1 MAYTKKK
8 GGLTETPPDPARA
21 QSPTPPP
28 PPPRGCRRRL
38 RPLFSTAANLSF
50 SPSRL
55 AADDIF
61 LNHSPAA
68 MNATPHAFLGR
79 DRWYLGAFLPPPPR
93 RRRPSGGAAKCCCSE
108 TKLPKLASVGA
119 GGPLRAA
126 GVSAAVAA
134 AGGDGDFPG
143 GRVRAMPAQ
152 SFVSPR

>member
-1 MAYTKKK
+1 MAYAKKK
-8 GGLTETPPDPARA
+8 GGLPETPPDPARA
-21 QSPTPPP
+21 QSPTLPP
-28 PPPRGCRRRL
+28 PPPRGRRRRL
-38 RPLFSTAANLSF
+38 RPFLAPPPISLSPTR
-50 SPSRL
+50 S

-68 MNATPHAFLGR
+68 MNATPRAFLGR
-79 DRWYLGAFLPPPPR
+79 DRWCLGSFPARHPR
-93 RRRPSGGAAKCCCSE
+93 RRRPGGGAARCCCSE
-108 TKLPKLASVGA
+108 TKLPKLAAVGA

-152 SFVSPR
+152 SFVSPW

>member
-1 MAYTKKK
+1 MQKKK
-8 GGLTETPPDPARA
+8 VDSQRPHRTPHEPNPPRFLLPRPAA
-21 QSPTPPP
+21 VAVVFAPFLAPPPISLSPT
-28 PPPRGCRRRL
+28 R
-38 RPLFSTAANLSF
+38 S
-50 SPSRL
+50 

-68 MNATPHAFLGR
+68 MNATPRAFLGR
-79 DRWYLGAFLPPPPR
+79 DRWCLGAFPARPR
-93 RRRPSGGAAKCCCSE
+93 RRRRPGGGAARCCCSE
-108 TKLPKLASVGA
+108 TKLPKLAAVGA

-152 SFVSPR
+152 SFVSPW